1 MIDPTF
7 TNIDRLFALSFKN
20 RRNGPARDYF
30 DKYYMTVAEIE
41 DFNSLIDNKPF
52 FDEPMKNKQEA
63 YEILVEI

>member
-7 TNIDRLFALSFKN
+7 RNIDRLFALSFKN
-20 RRNGPARDYF
+20 RHNGPARDYF